1 MLCLVLLNDL
11 SDLTGNT
18 RVIKA
23 LFKATDGSRV
33 VSDK

>member
-18 RVIKA
+18 RVMKV

-33 VSDK
+33 INDK

>member
-18 RVIKA
+18 RVIKV
-23 LFKATDGSRV
+23 LFKAADGSRV
-33 VSDK
+33 VGDK